1 MKNFPILKRKRIL
14 IGNQYTYIYTFKG
27 SIVDMMLE
35 GSNLGLNVIHQ
46 MIDFLNKT
54 LACLTNLNS
63 QERAKSKIYPTLLL
77 RVKEL
82 VDFWEYYLNLF
93 LNFSPNLKE
102 KKIDRNI
109 YQEIENNESN
119 LTVDDIERKIVNI
132 PIITFGFIVYN
143 KKYTKILSYLTL
155 RKRLQQDELYKL
167 TGFSTGYIS
176 QALKFLIELDFVKKV
191 KIVGI
196 RKPYYEVDS
205 IPLSYL
211 KRIRNWFFFIVKWK
225 PELENYFKEL
235 NDNMEKLKNLNGYKR
250 IKELLKSYLQLIPML
265 EKILGIIE
273 RELEK
278 YKTRK

>member
-1 MKNFPILKRKRIL
+1 LKNFPILKRKRIL

>member
-1 MKNFPILKRKRIL
+1 
-14 IGNQYTYIYTFKG
+14 
-27 SIVDMMLE
+27 MMLE